1 MSSTDT
7 FLTLV
12 KSTNAYISKFI
23 GTTADPCFT
32 KGLVESSPTIYKTGN
47 SFFIDYSQT
56 SNSSDLKFIK
66 KFFGSITLGNTFN
79 VSGGTY
85 YVQSSGNQYS
95 FSGTY
100 QLIGITGTYNQY
112 INLSGI
118 TYSSSLLNGTYNT
131 NNFVTPL
138 NYSAVVGN
146 TAQYFI
152 SQLNK
157 DDPNNIE
164 FLGIYGNDY
173 NYEEYI
179 QVVGSSANNARYN
192 INSSLKLNDGSQIIY
207 INSASGI
214 TSENFY
220 FIPVTVN
227 IYMRGVP
234 DLVTLSQNKNI
245 NGLLK
250 IVDSNGTT
258 TKILNNQ
265 NLHQRYCR
273 SIIDT
278 TNYYD
283 WYAAHRISNY
293 DNIYNPVAWDGLSL
307 SINYYSFIK
316 IGTSVEFISTEAS
329 TETILSQTN
338 TNVLIVDGV
347 QTNYASYN
355 SQMVIPNPVL
365 KIDFSDSSLYNA
377 FVEPYLDYNCTVP
390 LTSSYFLNGVPGFDG
405 ASFIYL
411 KTVTS
416 PSTIFLKIKRETEMI
431 LQIVI

>member
-1 MSSTDT
+1 MSSTAT

-12 KSTNAYISKFI
+12 KSTNTYISKFI
-23 GTTADPCFT
+23 GTTVDPCFT

-56 SNSSDLKFIK
+56 TNSSDLKFIK
-66 KFFGSITLGNTFN
+66 KFFGSIPLGNTFN

-85 YVQSSGNQYS
+85 YVQSSGIQYN
-95 FSGTY
+95 FSGIY

-112 INLSGI
+112 LNLSGI
-118 TYSSSLLNGTYNT
+118 TYSSSLPNTTYNT

-157 DDPNNIE
+157 EDPNNIE

-173 NYEEYI
+173 NYEEYV
-179 QVVGSSANNARYN
+179 QVVGSSANNARYK
-192 INSSLKLNDGSQIIY
+192 INSYLKLNDGSELIY

-214 TSENFY
+214 TNENFY

-293 DNIYNPVAWDGLSL
+293 DNIYNSVAWDGLSL

-316 IGTSVEFISTEAS
+316 IGTSVAFISTEAS

-338 TNVLIVDGV
+338 TNVLIIDGV

-355 SQMVIPNPVL
+355 GQNVIPNPVL

-411 KTVTS
+411 KTLS
-416 PSTIFLKIKRETEMI
+416 APSTIFLKIKRETEMI

>member
-1 MSSTDT
+1 
-7 FLTLV
+7 
-12 KSTNAYISKFI
+12 
-23 GTTADPCFT
+23 
-32 KGLVESSPTIYKTGN
+32 
-47 SFFIDYSQT
+47 
-56 SNSSDLKFIK
+56 
-66 KFFGSITLGNTFN
+66 
-79 VSGGTY
+79 
-85 YVQSSGNQYS
+85 
-95 FSGTY
+95 
-100 QLIGITGTYNQY
+100 
-112 INLSGI
+112 
-118 TYSSSLLNGTYNT
+118 
-131 NNFVTPL
+131 
-138 NYSAVVGN
+138 
-146 TAQYFI
+146 
-152 SQLNK
+152 
-157 DDPNNIE
+157 
-164 FLGIYGNDY
+164 
-173 NYEEYI
+173 
-179 QVVGSSANNARYN
+179 
-192 INSSLKLNDGSQIIY
+192 
-207 INSASGI
+207 
-214 TSENFY
+214 
-220 FIPVTVN
+220 
-227 IYMRGVP
+227 MRGVP

-293 DNIYNPVAWDGLSL
+293 DNIYNPDAWDGLSL

-355 SQMVIPNPVL
+355 SQMVIANPVL

-377 FVEPYLDYNCTVP
+377 FVEPYIDYNCTVP
-390 LTSSYFLNGVPGFDG
+390 LKSSYFLNGVPGFDG
-405 ASFIYL
+405 SSFIYL

-416 PSTIFLKIKRETEMI
+416 PSTIFLKIKRETEMV

>member
-1 MSSTDT
+1 MASTDT

-12 KSTNAYISKFI
+12 KSTNAYISQFI
-23 GTTADPCFT
+23 GTTVDPCFT

-66 KFFGSITLGNTFN
+66 KFFGSIPLGNTFN

-85 YVQSSGNQYS
+85 YVQSSGSQYS
-95 FSGTY
+95 FSGIY
-100 QLIGITGTYNQY
+100 QLIGVTGTYNQY

-118 TYSSSLLNGTYNT
+118 TYSSSLPNTTYNN
-131 NNFVTPL
+131 NNFLTPL

-152 SQLNK
+152 SQVNK
-157 DDPNNIE
+157 EDPNNIE

-173 NYEEYI
+173 NYEEYL
-179 QVVGSSANNARYN
+179 QVVGSSANNARYK
-192 INSSLKLNDGSQIIY
+192 INSSLKLNDGSELIY
-207 INSASGI
+207 INSASTI
-214 TSENFY
+214 NSENFY
-220 FIPVTVN
+220 FVPVTLN
-227 IYMRGVP
+227 LYMRGVP
-234 DLVTLSQNKNI
+234 DLITLSQNKNI

-250 IVDSNGTT
+250 VVDSNGIT

-265 NLHQRYCR
+265 NLYQRYCR

-278 TNYYD
+278 TKYYD

-293 DNIYNPVAWDGLSL
+293 DNIYNPTAWDGLSL
-307 SINYYSFIK
+307 SINFYSFIK
-316 IGTSVEFISTEAS
+316 IGTSAQLITTEAV
-329 TETILSQTN
+329 TEVILSATN
-338 TNVLIVDGV
+338 TNVLIIDGV
-347 QTNYASYN
+347 QTNYASYT
-355 SQMVIPNPVL
+355 SRTAIANPVL

-377 FVEPYLDYNCTVP
+377 FVEPYLDYNCTIP
-390 LTSSYFLNGVPGFDG
+390 LTSSYFLNGVPGYDG

-411 KTVTS
+411 KTLS
-416 PSTIFLKIKRETEMI
+416 APSTIFLKIKRETEMI